1 MGPCENPVDVVPFF
15 AAGAELAPSVDA
27 GGRAP
32 PEAGGLSAEVQMPPG
47 DLGASSSRAHD
58 PYPGAS
64 VAEAT
69 RHVAPEAEAREASG
83 GCGQTAP
90 DYPPQLGAPEAVPP
104 SASPVSPRAGRH
116 VQRFG
121 RLYVDLEE
129 LRKRKG
135 SPSSSGIFGP
145 LKQRKYIAVDE

>member
-47 DLGASSSRAHD
+47 DLGASSSGSHD
-58 PYPGAS
+58 SSLGAS

-69 RHVAPEAEAREASG
+69 QHAAPEAKTLEASG
-83 GCGQTAP
+83 GRGETAP
-90 DYPPQLGAPEAVPP
+90 NCSPQPGTPEVVLM
-104 SASPVSPRAGRH
+104 STSPATPRTGRH

-121 RLYVDLEE
+121 WLCVDFEE

-135 SPSSSGIFGP
+135 SPSGSGVSGS
-145 LKQRKYIAVDE
+145 LKR